1 MNSESK
7 ALSGAIPGPDQE
19 VAGQRQPMQS
29 DKAIPSQLTFFV
41 REILVPLDFSEHS
54 SLALKLAIRLAEE
67 LGARITL
74 LHAIDIRFVPPTSA
88 GLYLG
93 SDLMEQVTWDAQQ
106 IVNRIC
112 TEEKLRMPLQ
122 GQTIVRTGVPSEIIM
137 AAAEDQKFDLI
148 ILATHGRTR
157 LARAFLGGTVES
169 VIRQTP
175 CPVLLVGSRQF

>member
-29 DKAIPSQLTFFV
+29 DKAIPSQLTFSV

-54 SLALKLAIRLAEE
+54 SLALKLAIRLAEH